1 MYSVTALFL
10 ESLITAHRY
19 IKTQMEN
26 VHFFYISRIN
36 SNPDTCP
43 ISAGISAYFK
53 GH

>member
-1 MYSVTALFL
+1 MRGFPTPNQPNILDPSFKMDLDIL
-10 ESLITAHRY
+10 GLLW
-19 IKTQMEN
+19 
-26 VHFFYISRIN
+26 N